1 MLMKR
6 TVSVQKEAGQMT
18 KSDSNLYSGL
28 QSDLRR
34 QNCRSNSL
42 FSIPGLYPGF
52 NPKGLADAD
61 SVRSPTSPLDF
72 MLFPYLSSPKRS
84 PRSPCAGQRKS
95 WDCSK
100 VGLSIIDS
108 LDDNG
113 NLNGQAVRSFHAG
126 NIIFGPNIG
135 VKNHNFETNSSS
147 IELPKSLPKDY
158 TFSRYASAKSP
169 LHSSSTYVVFEI
181 ADGPVEP
188 DPLGKIRSSSLDSCT
203 IMSYRP
209 QLIRESP
216 KSSKVSCTSPTS
228 IPLPVDPGRGLA
240 DSLSASE
247 IELSEDYT
255 CVISHGPDSKTTHI
269 YGDCI
274 LECHPNELSNF
285 VKEIEEDTVL
295 PGAKSS
301 ETPALYS
308 HDDFLSFCC
317 TCKKP
322 LPEGEDIYIYR
333 GEKAFCSVEC
343 RSKEVLS
350 DEIEEAVDDHD
361 KSPKS
366 KSGDG
371 LYQSGSFLPS

>member
-6 TVSVQKEAGQMT
+6 TGSVQKEVGQMT
-18 KSDSNLYSGL
+18 KSDSDLYSNL
-28 QSDLRR
+28 KR

-42 FSIPGLYPGF
+42 FSIPGLYVGL

-72 MLFPYLSSPKRS
+72 LLFPHLSSPMRS
-84 PRSPCAGQRKS
+84 PRSPFVGQRKS

-100 VGLSIIDS
+100 VGLSIIHS

-113 NLNGQAVRSFHAG
+113 NLSGRALQSFHTG
-126 NIIFGPNIG
+126 NILFGPKIA
-135 VKNHNFETNSSS
+135 VKNHKCDSNISS
-147 IELPKSLPKDY
+147 IESPKSLPKDY
-158 TFSRYASAKSP
+158 TFSRYAPAKSP
-169 LHSSSTYVVFEI
+169 LHSSSSINVVFEI
-181 ADGPVEP
+181 ADGPIEP

-209 QLIRESP
+209 RVIRESP
-216 KSSKVSCTSPTS
+216 KLSKVSGTSLTS
-228 IPLPVDPGRGLA
+228 IPLSVEPGSRFG

-255 CVISHGPDSKTTHI
+255 CVISHGSDSKTTHI

-295 PGAKSS
+295 PLTKSS
-301 ETPALYS
+301 ETPLYIC
-308 HDDFLSFCC
+308 DDFLSLCY

-343 RSKEVLS
+343 RSKEILS
-350 DEIEEAVDDHD
+350 DEIEEAVDDYD

-371 LYQSGSFLPS
+371 LFQSGSFLPS

>member
-1 MLMKR
+1 M
-6 TVSVQKEAGQMT
+6 QKEAGQMT
-18 KSDSNLYSGL
+18 KSDSNLHSNS
-28 QSDLRR
+28 QSDPRR

-42 FSIPGLYPGF
+42 FSTPGLYAGF
-52 NPKGLADAD
+52 NPQGLADAD

-72 MLFPYLSSPKRS
+72 MLFPYLSNPVRS
-84 PRSPCAGQRKS
+84 PRSPCVGQRKS

-100 VGLSIIDS
+100 VGLSIVDS

-113 NLNGQAVRSFHAG
+113 NLSGRDIRSSHTG
-126 NIIFGPNIG
+126 NIVFGPNIG
-135 VKNHNFETNSSS
+135 VKNHNFETNISS
-147 IELPKSLPKDY
+147 IESPKSLPKDY
-158 TFSRYASAKSP
+158 TFSRYARAKSH
-169 LHSSSTYVVFEI
+169 LHSSSTNVVFEI

-188 DPLGKIRSSSLDSCT
+188 DPLGKILSSSLDSCT
-203 IMSYRP
+203 IMSYLP

-216 KSSKVSCTSPTS
+216 KWSKVSGTSLTS
-228 IPLPVDPGRGLA
+228 IPLSVDPGSGFA
-240 DSLSASE
+240 DSLSAGE

-285 VKEIEEDTVL
+285 VKEIEEDAVL
-295 PGAKSS
+295 PRAKIS

-308 HDDFLSFCC
+308 HDDFLSFCYA
-317 TCKKP
+317 CKKP

-343 RSKEVLS
+343 RSKEILS
-350 DEIEEAVDDHD
+350 DEIEEAVDDYD

-371 LYQSGSFLPS
+371 LFQSGSFLPS